1 VLRILGHPASSNVQK
16 VLWCCGELALPF
28 ERRDIGGPFGG
39 NRTPEY
45 LALNPNGLVP
55 TIDDDGFVLWESNVI
70 VRYLV
75 SKYASGAALS
85 LYPAGL
91 GRRAEAERWMDWQQ
105 TTLAA
110 PMGILFRALLRK
122 PPTPVDDAA
131 LEAARDKACA
141 SWEMLDRALENR
153 SYVAGAEL
161 TVGDIALGNAIHRW
175 YRLPIERPSL
185 PRLEAWYARLCQRP
199 AYQEHIASV

>member
-85 LYPAGL
+85 LYPTDLA
-91 GRRAEAERWMDWQQ
+91 RRADAERWMDWQQ

-110 PMGILFRALLRK
+110 PMGVLFRALLRK

-131 LEAARDKACA
+131 LGAARDKACA
-141 SWEMLDRALENR
+141 SWKMLDRALEDR

-175 YRLPIERPSL
+175 HRLPIERPSL
-185 PRLEAWYARLCQRP
+185 PRLEAWYARLCQRA
-199 AYQEHIASV
+199 AYQKHIASV